1 MFCNIF
7 LSALPFAEKLSLFRR
22 LGLQPQRTS
31 GTRDRALVP
40 EESPGA
46 FFGACFALIFF
57 VLLLNTSPISAQIG
71 NSGSIEGTVKDPSGA
86 AVPNAT
92 VQIVNPVSG
101 LDRTTVTGADG
112 SFRFTNVPFNPYHLA
127 VTAAGFASYTQDLD
141 VRSTVPT
148 PVQVGLK
155 VGTAVTSVTV
165 EAKGADL
172 VENDPTFHTDVD
184 QAITDRLPLQS
195 VSSGVSSLVTLV
207 TPGIAADSNGL
218 FHGMGD
224 HAQNSFSVDN
234 QPISD
239 QQSKI
244 FSNQIPTDSI
254 QSLEV
259 ISGAPPAEFGD
270 KTSIVIKVTTRSGLG
285 VTAPTGRVYTS
296 YGSFGTANIGVNLA
310 YGGEKWGNFIALNG
324 LNSGRFL
331 DGPEVAVLHDKGN
344 QENVFDRVDFQLAKA
359 DTIHVNLGYT
369 RSWFQNPNT
378 WDQQLH
384 TCSAGFLCNTA
395 GVAVNPVNGAP
406 LGSTDQRSQIKTYNI
421 APTWTHLIGAKAIL
435 TFGGFVRKD
444 QFNFYPSADPFAD
457 FSPAL
462 QAQTIGQ
469 DRKLTNAGV
478 RSDISYIKGIHN
490 IKAGITYQHWFL
502 TENDTLAT
510 VDPGF
515 SGLFNQLD
523 ANGNPIPNPAGGNFN
538 CGNPLQPNEVGP
550 CQTLSS
556 VDLTQAGGKPFLFHG
571 HTDVKETSLYVQDSI
586 TKGNWSFNLGI
597 RGDLYNGFVS
607 DSQAQPRLGV
617 AYNFKPTSTVLRL
630 SYARTMETP
639 FNENLAIAN
648 TGCSIP
654 VIAVL
659 VPPPNTS
666 CVSGLLRP
674 GWRNEFHAGIEQ
686 AFGKYLVVDAEY
698 LWKYTHNGFDFGV
711 VAASPLAFPLVWHN
725 SKIPGYAVRVSVP
738 DVHGFTA
745 LVVMSGVAA
754 RYFPPQ
760 VGGIPF
766 LPAPGVFRID
776 HDEKFNQTTHLQ
788 YQPWKR
794 GPWVAFNWRYDN
806 GLVAGAVPCSAPTAT
821 CFASTS
827 PFDGGGAMIPGPTP
841 GTSVPLPQ
849 GQVLLVNNLTTL
861 PLTADQEFQAG
872 LTCDGKLAA
881 PSPTGPALATCD
893 AAGLGSIYIKI
904 PAPGKENDDHN
915 PQRIAPRNLFDVSVG
930 HDNLFH
936 GDRYKWSLRFTV
948 INLTNKTA
956 LYNFFSTF
964 SGTHYVTPRAETVE
978 LGFHF

>member
-1 MFCNIF
+1 MLKR
-7 LSALPFAEKLSLFRR
+7 LSIY
-22 LGLQPQRTS
+22 T
-31 GTRDRALVP
+31 
-40 EESPGA
+40 
-46 FFGACFALIFF
+46 IF
-57 VLLLNTSPISAQIG
+57 VLGFAVLFAAGPAKAQIG
-71 NSGSIEGTVKDPSGA
+71 NSGSIDGVVKDPSGGVVA
-86 AVPNAT
+86 NAR
-92 VQIVNPVSG
+92 VEISNPVSG
-101 LDRTTVTGADG
+101 FKRETATGNDG
-112 SFRFTNVPFNPYHLA
+112 SFHFLNIPFNPYHLV
-127 VTAAGFASYTQDLD
+127 VTAAGFNSYTQDVD

-148 PVQVGLK
+148 TLQIRLKLGTDVQ
-155 VGTAVTSVTV
+155 TIRV
-165 EAKGADL
+165 EANGGDL
-172 VENDPTFHTDVD
+172 VENDSTYHTDVD
-184 QAITDRLPLQS
+184 QAVTDRMPLGS
-195 VSSGVSSLVTLV
+195 TTSGVSSLITLV

-218 FHGMGD
+218 FHGLGD
-224 HAQNSFSVDN
+224 HAQNSFSIDN
-234 QPISD
+234 QPVSD
-239 QQSKI
+239 QQSKV
-244 FSNQIPTDSI
+244 FSNQLPTDSI

-259 ISGAPPAEFGD
+259 ITGAPPAEFGD

-285 VTAPTGRVYTS
+285 VTKPTGRVYGS
-296 YGSFGTANIGVNLA
+296 YGSFGTGNLGVNLA
-310 YGGEKWGNFIALNG
+310 YGGQKWGNFIAANG
-324 LNSGRFL
+324 LNTGRFL

-344 QENVFDRVDFQLAKA
+344 QENLFDRVDYQVASA
-359 DTIHVNLGYT
+359 DTIHANFGFT

-384 TCSAGFLCNTA
+384 TCSAGFVCNTA
-395 GVAVNPVNGAP
+395 GVALDPVPTGVP
-406 LGSTDQRSQIKTYNI
+406 GLMGPTDQRSQIKTYNF
-421 APTWTHLIGAKAIL
+421 APTWTHLVSTKAIFTL
-435 TFGGFVRKD
+435 GGFVRKD
-444 QFNFYPSADPFAD
+444 QFNFYPSADPYAD

-469 DRKLTNAGV
+469 DRKLTNAGL
-478 RSDISYIKGIHN
+478 RADFSYVKGIHN
-490 IKAGITYQHWFL
+490 IKAGITAQHWFL

-515 SGLFNQLD
+515 SALFNQLD

-538 CGNPLQPNEVGP
+538 CGQPAQPNEVGP
-550 CQTLSS
+550 CQTLAS

-571 HTDVKETSLYVQDSI
+571 HTDVKETSLYFQDTI
-586 TKGNWSFNLGI
+586 TKGRWSFNLGL

-607 DSQAQPRLGV
+607 DRQPEPRVGV
-617 AYNFKPTSTVLRL
+617 AYNIKRTSTVLRV

-639 FNENLAIAN
+639 FNENIVIAN

-659 VPPPNTS
+659 VPPPNIP
-666 CVSGLLRP
+666 CASGFIHP
-674 GWRNEFHAGIEQ
+674 GWRNEFHAGLEQ

-698 LWKYTHNGFDFGV
+698 IWKYTHNAFDFGV
-711 VAASPLAFPLVWHN
+711 VAASPLAFPLDWHN

-738 DVHGFTA
+738 NLHGFTG
-745 LVVMSGVAA
+745 LVVLSGVAA

-760 VGGIPF
+760 VGGVPF

-776 HDEKFNQTTHLQ
+776 HDEKFNETTHLQ

-827 PFDGGGAMIPGPTP
+827 SADGGGANIGPGEI
-841 GTSVPLPQ
+841 GFF
-849 GQVLLVNNLTTL
+849 NNLTGL

-872 LTCDGKLAA
+872 FTCQGVGATPTTPIPTSVLQPDGGCLA
-881 PSPTGPALATCD
+881 SRF
-893 AAGLGSIYIKI
+893 GSKYIRI

-915 PQRIAPRNLFDVSVG
+915 PQRIAPRNLFDASVG
-930 HDNLFH
+930 ADDLFH

-948 INLTNKTA
+948 INLANKVA

-964 SGTHYVTPRAETVE
+964 SGTHYVTPRTETVE

>member
-1 MFCNIF
+1 MLKR
-7 LSALPFAEKLSLFRR
+7 LSIY
-22 LGLQPQRTS
+22 T
-31 GTRDRALVP
+31 
-40 EESPGA
+40 
-46 FFGACFALIFF
+46 IF
-57 VLLLNTSPISAQIG
+57 VLGFAVLFAAGPAKAQIG
-71 NSGSIEGTVKDPSGA
+71 NSGSIDGVVKDPSGGVVANA
-86 AVPNAT
+86 AVE
-92 VQIVNPVSG
+92 ISNPVSG
-101 LDRTTVTGADG
+101 FKRVTATGNDG
-112 SFRFTNVPFNPYHLA
+112 SFHFSNIPFNPYHLV
-127 VTAAGFASYTQDLD
+127 VTAAGFNSYTQDVD

-148 PVQVGLK
+148 TLQISLKLGTDVQTVR
-155 VGTAVTSVTV
+155 V
-165 EAKGADL
+165 EANGGDL
-172 VENDPTFHTDVD
+172 VENDSTYHTDVD
-184 QAITDRLPLQS
+184 QAVTDRMPLGS
-195 VSSGVSSLVTLV
+195 TTSGVSSLVTLV

-218 FHGMGD
+218 FHGLGD

-239 QQSKI
+239 QQSKV
-244 FSNQIPTDSI
+244 FSNQLPTDSI

-259 ISGAPPAEFGD
+259 ITGAPPAEFGD

-285 VTAPTGRVYTS
+285 VTKPTGRVYGS
-296 YGSFGTANIGVNLA
+296 YGSFGTANLGINLA
-310 YGGEKWGNFIALNG
+310 YGGQKWGNFIAANG
-324 LNSGRFL
+324 LNTGRFL

-344 QENVFDRVDFQLAKA
+344 QENLFDRVDYQVAGL
-359 DTIHVNLGYT
+359 DTIHANFGFT

-384 TCSAGFLCNTA
+384 TCSAGFVCNTA
-395 GVAVNPVNGAP
+395 GVALDPVPTGVP
-406 LGSTDQRSQIKTYNI
+406 GLMGPTDQRSQIKTYNF
-421 APTWTHLIGAKAIL
+421 APTWTHLVSTKAIFTL
-435 TFGGFVRKD
+435 GGFVRKD
-444 QFNFYPSADPFAD
+444 QFNFYPSADPYAD

-478 RSDISYIKGIHN
+478 RADFSYVKGMHN
-490 IKAGITYQHWFL
+490 IKAGITSQHWFL
-502 TENDTLAT
+502 TENDSIAT
-510 VDPGF
+510 VDPAF
-515 SGLFNQLD
+515 SGLFFQLD

-538 CGNPLQPNEVGP
+538 CGQPAQPNEIGP
-550 CQTLSS
+550 CQTLAS

-571 HTDVKETSLYVQDSI
+571 HTDVKETSLYFQDTI
-586 TKGNWSFNLGI
+586 TKGSWSFNLGL

-607 DSQAQPRLGV
+607 DRQPEPRVGV
-617 AYNFKPTSTVLRL
+617 AYNIKRTSTVLRL

-639 FNENLAIAN
+639 FNENIVIAN

-659 VPPPNTS
+659 VPPPNIP
-666 CVSGLLRP
+666 CASGFIHP
-674 GWRNEFHAGIEQ
+674 GWRNEFHAGLEQ

-698 LWKYTHNGFDFGV
+698 IWKYTHNAFDFGV
-711 VAASPLAFPLVWHN
+711 VAASPLAFPLDWHN

-738 DVHGFTA
+738 NLHGFTG
-745 LVVMSGVAA
+745 LVVLSGVAA

-760 VGGIPF
+760 VGGVPF

-776 HDEKFNQTTHLQ
+776 HDEKFNETTHLQ

-827 PFDGGGAMIPGPTP
+827 SADGGGA
-841 GTSVPLPQ
+841 SV
-849 GQVLLVNNLTTL
+849 GKGEIGFFNNLTGL

-872 LTCDGKLAA
+872 FTCQGVGATPTTPIPASVLQPDGGCLA
-881 PSPTGPALATCD
+881 SQF
-893 AAGLGSIYIKI
+893 GSKYIRI

-915 PQRIAPRNLFDVSVG
+915 PQRIAPRNLFDASVG
-930 HDNLFH
+930 ADDLFH

-948 INLTNKTA
+948 INLANKVA

-964 SGTHYVTPRAETVE
+964 SGTHYVTPRTETVE

>member
-1 MFCNIF
+1 MDFRKFAFCIF
-7 LSALPFAEKLSLFRR
+7 SFGFLFCAT
-22 LGLQPQRTS
+22 PS
-31 GTRDRALVP
+31 RA
-40 EESPGA
+40 
-46 FFGACFALIFF
+46 
-57 VLLLNTSPISAQIG
+57 QMG
-71 NSGSIEGTVKDPSGA
+71 NSGSIEGVVNDASGG
-86 AVPNAT
+86 AVANAT
-92 VQIVNPVSG
+92 VEVSNPVSG
-101 LDRTTVTGADG
+101 FNRQATTGNDG
-112 SFRFTNVPFNPYHLA
+112 SFRFTNVPFNPYHLV
-127 VTAAGFASYTQDLD
+127 VTAPGFNSYTQDLD
-141 VRSTVPT
+141 VRSTVPAT
-148 PVQVGLK
+148 VKIGLK

-165 EAKGADL
+165 EANGGDL

-184 QAITDRLPLQS
+184 QTITDRLPLQS

-207 TPGIAADSNGL
+207 VPGIAADSNGL
-218 FHGMGD
+218 FHGLGD

-239 QQSKI
+239 QQSKV

-285 VTAPTGRVYTS
+285 VTQPTGRVYAT
-296 YGSFGTANIGVNLA
+296 YGSFGTANLGANLA
-310 YGGEKWGNFIALNG
+310 YGGQKWGNFIAVNG

-344 QENVFDRVDFQLAKA
+344 QQNLFDRVDYQVSGA
-359 DTIHVNLGYT
+359 DTIHVNFGFT

-384 TCSAGFLCNTA
+384 TCSAGFTCDAA

-406 LGSTDQRSQIKTYNI
+406 LGPTDQRSQIKTYNL
-421 APTWTHLIGAKAIL
+421 APTWTHLISSKAVFTLGA
-435 TFGGFVRKD
+435 FVRKD

-462 QAQTIGQ
+462 QAQTIRQ
-469 DRKLTNAGV
+469 DRKLTNVGV
-478 RSDISYIKGIHN
+478 RSDISYVKGIHN
-490 IKAGITYQHWFL
+490 IKAGITFQHWFL
-502 TENDTLAT
+502 TENDILAT

-523 ANGNPIPNPAGGNFN
+523 ANGNPIPNPGGGNFN
-538 CGNPLQPNEVGP
+538 CGNTLQPNEVAP
-550 CQTLSS
+550 CQTLTS
-556 VDLTQAGGKPFLFHG
+556 VDLTQGGKPFLFHG
-571 HTDVKETSLYVQDSI
+571 HTDVKETSLYVQDTI
-586 TKGNWSFNLGI
+586 TKANWSFNLGI
-597 RGDLYNGFVS
+597 RGDLYNGFVT
-607 DSQAQPRLGV
+607 DKQAEPRVGV
-617 AYNFKPTSTVLRL
+617 AYNIKPTSTVLRL

-639 FNENLAIAN
+639 FNENIAIAN

-659 VPPPNTS
+659 VPPPNTP
-666 CVSGLLRP
+666 CVSGLIRP
-674 GWRNEFHAGIEQ
+674 GWRNEFHAGVEQ
-686 AFGKYLVVDAEY
+686 AFGKYLVIDAEY
-698 LWKYTHNGFDFGV
+698 LWKYTHNAFDFGV
-711 VAASPLAFPLVWHN
+711 VGASPLAFPIAWHN

-738 DVHGFTA
+738 NFHGFTG
-745 LVVMSGVAA
+745 LVVFSGVAA

-760 VGGIPF
+760 VGGVPF

-794 GPWVAFNWRYDN
+794 LPWVAFNWRYDN
-806 GLVAGAVPCSAPTAT
+806 GLVAGAVPCFAPTAT
-821 CFASTS
+821 CGFSTG
-827 PFDGGGAMIPGPTP
+827 PNNTVLMI
-841 GTSVPLPQ
+841 
-849 GQVLLVNNLTTL
+849 NNLTGL

-872 LTCDGKLAA
+872 LTCNGQLEA
-881 PSPTGPALATCD
+881 PSPTGPAMSSCPAD
-893 AAGLGSIYIKI
+893 QFGSNLIKI

-915 PQRIAPRNLFDVSVG
+915 PQRIAPRNLFDASVG
-930 HDNLFH
+930 DDDLFH
-936 GDRYKWSLRFTV
+936 GDRFKWSLRFTV
-948 INLTNKTA
+948 INLTNRVA

-964 SGTHYVTPRAETVE
+964 SGTHYVTPRSETAE